1 MANENRP
8 IVASIVQYIERI
20 ESGEMK
26 VMELVEKAAELGVD
40 GIELRR
46 EAWEGCGTDMY
57 DELPAVKAR
66 AEELGCW

>member
-46 EAWEGCGTDMY
+46 EAWGGGGTDMY